1 MKDKIDFFLIINP
14 FGIGDVL
21 FSTPLIRNLK
31 ENFPEARIYYLC
43 NKKTNPIVGSHPF
56 IYKTFIYERDDFE
69 AIKKKSFFLWL
80 KEFDSFIADIR
91 KERIEIALD
100 LSLNT
105 QYGFFA
111 WAAGIKKR
119 YGLDYKDRCR
129 FLNKK
134 IKIEGYIN
142 KHVVDYYLD
151 LLALLDLPVKRY
163 GLEVYADTESKE
175 WSANFLK
182 QHNIGEK
189 DLIIGIAPCGGD
201 AFGKDAYIKRWPAER
216 FSELIDRLI
225 KELKAKVFIFAGP
238 REKSDVDKILSS
250 VPHKNNCF
258 EFTVATLPQTV
269 ALVEKCSLFI
279 GNDTGPLR
287 FADGL
292 NKKLVALF
300 GPVDEKVYGPYPYD
314 EKRTIVL
321 KKDLSC
327 RPCYN
332 KFRLAPCV
340 NNRKCLS
347 DITVDEVMT
356 AALRLI

>member
-1 MKDKIDFFLIINP
+1 MNARRSFLIINP

-43 NKKTNPIVGSHPF
+43 NRKTNPIVGSHPF
-56 IYKTFIYERDDFE
+56 IYKTFIYERDDFK

-80 KEFDSFIADIR
+80 KEFNSFIADIR

-119 YGLDYKDRCR
+119 YGLDYKNRCG
-129 FLNKK
+129 FLNRKL
-134 IKIEGYIN
+134 KIEGYVH
-142 KHVVDYYLD
+142 KHVADYYLD

-163 GLEVYADTESKE
+163 GLEVYADRESKE
-175 WSANFLK
+175 GAADFLK
-182 QHNIGEK
+182 KHNISEK

-201 AFGKDAYIKRWPAER
+201 AFGKDAYIKRWPGDKYAA
-216 FSELIDRLI
+216 LIDKLGT
-225 KELKAKVFIFAGP
+225 EFKAKVFIFAGP

-250 VPHKNNCF
+250 VQHINNCF
-258 EFTVATLPQTV
+258 EFTSVTLPQAV
-269 ALVEKCSLFI
+269 ALVEKCSIFI

-287 FADGL
+287 FADGM

-321 KKDLSC
+321 KKDLFC
-327 RPCYN
+327 RPCYS
-332 KFRLAPCV
+332 KFRLSPCR
-340 NNRKCLS
+340 NNKQCLR
-347 DITVDEVMT
+347 DITVDEVFKT
-356 AALRLI
+356 VKKLL